1 MMGRCRVGGIH
12 TSESGETHACFSV
25 PDMSC
30 GHCVNAIT
38 RAIADADPA
47 ATVAADLEHRRITVT
62 GGSLD
67 AEALRA
73 IIADA
78 GYTATAT

>member
-1 MMGRCRVGGIH
+1 MGLGAAVIVA
-12 TSESGETHACFSV
+12 ETV
-25 PDMSC
+25 DPDL
-30 GHCVNAIT
+30 
-38 RAIADADPA
+38 AIADADPA

-78 GYTATAT
+78 GYPATAT

>member
-1 MMGRCRVGGIH
+1 MPV
-12 TSESGETHACFSV
+12 FSV

-47 ATVAADLEHRRITVT
+47 ATVAAALEHRRITVT